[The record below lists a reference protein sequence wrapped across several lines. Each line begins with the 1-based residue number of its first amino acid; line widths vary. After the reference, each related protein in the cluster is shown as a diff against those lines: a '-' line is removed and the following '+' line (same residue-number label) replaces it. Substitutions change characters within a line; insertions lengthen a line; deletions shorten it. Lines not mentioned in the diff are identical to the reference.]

1 VARAKSCFPGII
13 SGTLRS
19 AFSSV
24 SPSVCTTFKR
34 ISCIATARSF
44 TSFRLGLTS
53 YTISPAPPYRTNI
66 KVRPLITNSSF
77 PELMSLPSVLVLQS
91 FRLPEDTYIHECC
104 WPIIL
109 PEYDVTG
116 DRLHPSSAHD

>member
-91 FRLPEDTYIHECC
+91 FRLPEDTYIQECC